1 MVVWKSADG
10 SDVAKSYEGIREY
23 DLSDKGE
30 LFWIDW
36 LGPNFE
42 WMKPKLDWNPST
54 DFYNFED
61 LDRVEN
67 NTEIVAGLLSYF
79 VSLPPLLFFTNRNM
93 KRIEFADN
101 LNRIEG
107 NQDVLRQRFTPVG
120 WMDNKL
126 DWKPNTAFSYIDARR
141 LENNMHL
148 LYWHYKGNAEAIP
161 FCGTFS
167 CGEEVI

>member
-1 MVVWKSADG
+1 MAIWRSTSGSDGAKGYDG
-10 SDVAKSYEGIREY
+10 SKEY
-23 DLSDKGE
+23 DLTAHGE
-30 LFWIDW
+30 VFWIDW
-36 LGPNFE
+36 LGPVFE
-42 WMKPKLDWNPST
+42 WMPPRLEWTPS
-54 DFYNFED
+54 DFYNFKD
-61 LDRVEN
+61 LNRVEN
-67 NTEIVAGLLSYF
+67 NTEIVAGLVSYF
-79 VSLPPLLFFTNRNM
+79 VNLPPLTFFTNRNM
-93 KRIEFADN
+93 KRIEFANN

-126 DWKPNTAFSYIDARR
+126 DWKSNNPFSYIDARR

-148 LYWHYKGNAEAIP
+148 LYWHYKGNAESIP